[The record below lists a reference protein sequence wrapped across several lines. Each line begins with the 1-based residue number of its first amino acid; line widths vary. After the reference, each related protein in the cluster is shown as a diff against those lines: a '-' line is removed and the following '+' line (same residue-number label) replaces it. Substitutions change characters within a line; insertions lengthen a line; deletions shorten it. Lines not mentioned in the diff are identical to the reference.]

1 MKIVKAFPLL
11 AMGVLS
17 LGLVGATV
25 LAPVV
30 NAEEAKSTASQTVSV
45 DIKPTLSFSL
55 SQNEVT
61 AKPDGTLS
69 STTTGTIGSNL
80 LKGYTVTIEDNDGN
94 TDMLLNGNS
103 TASVIPSV
111 DNATLATVS
120 KGWSAFYGGAHH
132 KVMPKGQGQQ
142 VAKTD
147 QPGPGT
153 FTVQYA
159 AKADN
164 SVANGTYK
172 TTVLYTVSPN
182 QVN

>member
-11 AMGVLS
+11 AMGTLA
-17 LGLVGATV
+17 LGLVGVSV

-45 DIKPTLSFSL
+45 NIDPTLSFSL
-55 SQNEVT
+55 SQQDVT
-61 AKPDGTLS
+61 TKSDGTLS
-69 STTTGTIGSNL
+69 SITTGTIGSNL
-80 LKGYTVTIEDNDGN
+80 LKGYTVTIEGNSDN
-94 TDMLLNGNS
+94 TSMLLNGSS
-103 TASVIPSV
+103 TESVIPSV

-120 KGWSAFYGGAHH
+120 KGWSAYYNNAHH

-142 VAKTD
+142 VVKTE
-147 QPGPGT
+147 QPGGGT

-182 QVN
+182 QIK

>member
-11 AMGVLS
+11 AMGALS
-17 LGLVGATV
+17 LGLVGVTV
-25 LAPVV
+25 LIPVV

-45 DIKPTLSFSL
+45 NIDPSLSFSL
-55 SQNEVT
+55 SQSEVT
-61 AKPDGTLS
+61 ATPDGALS
-69 STTTGTIGSNL
+69 STTTGTIDSNL
-80 LKGYTVTIEDNDGN
+80 LKGYTVTVEGN
-94 TDMLLNGNS
+94 SDKTDMLLNGNS
-103 TASVIPSV
+103 TASVIPAV
-111 DNATLATVS
+111 DNATTAS
-120 KGWSAFYGGAHH
+120 KGWSAFYGGAYH

-142 VAKTD
+142 VTKTD
-147 QPGPGT
+147 QPGGGT

-159 AKADN
+159 AKTDN

>member
-55 SQNEVT
+55 SQSDVT
-61 AKPDGTLS
+61 ATPDGALS

-80 LKGYTVTIEDNDGN
+80 LKGYTVTIEDNSGN
-94 TDMLLNGNS
+94 ADMLLNGNS
-103 TASVIPSV
+103 AASVIPAV
-111 DNATLATVS
+111 DNATTIS

-142 VAKTD
+142 VTKTD
-147 QPGPGT
+147 QPGGGT